1 MADTKKEH
9 YVPRCYLQNFATI
22 QNRIDVFD
30 KWKMMV
36 RQNQDIIN
44 VAMENGFYDLD
55 LISLL
60 QKMDTEMYDKAKVD
74 LMDIL
79 GTDKWEEAKQIIG
92 NPKEIEKKHF
102 VKLEGIYSSLLQAIV
117 KKGYGSSW
125 VIKNCYALSEEE
137 KIHLSLFIAIQV
149 IRTKRFRE
157 NLSDMVSG
165 AAQALAYKAQIH
177 DEDALPKDAFKVKA
191 NPEFIKLQHSSM
203 LLDPELSLQI
213 EEILCSHVWTMCVNK
228 TSIPFITSDDPVVR
242 IPHKKDPYRSYSG
255 FASEGIEIV
264 FPISP
269 MLMLCM
275 GDRKT
280 YGHCLQDRRYYEIS
294 DPEDVEYYNMYQV
307 TNSYRCVFSTS
318 YDFSNVKKFCEE
330 HPSLQTYQSQIEVL

>member
-137 KIHLSLFIAIQV
+137 KIHLSLF
-149 IRTKRFRE
+149 
-157 NLSDMVSG
+157 
-165 AAQALAYKAQIH
+165 
-177 DEDALPKDAFKVKA
+177 
-191 NPEFIKLQHSSM
+191 SS
-203 LLDPELSLQI
+203 
-213 EEILCSHVWTMCVNK
+213 HAT
-228 TSIPFITSDDPVVR
+228 
-242 IPHKKDPYRSYSG
+242 
-255 FASEGIEIV
+255 
-264 FPISP
+264 IS
-269 MLMLCM
+269 
-275 GDRKT
+275 
-280 YGHCLQDRRYYEIS
+280 
-294 DPEDVEYYNMYQV
+294 
-307 TNSYRCVFSTS
+307 
-318 YDFSNVKKFCEE
+318 
-330 HPSLQTYQSQIEVL
+330 